1 MVLRLFSNETSEGAM
16 ETSGVQLFVRSRL
29 CVAANTQHDQRWNSV
44 MLFLAALV
52 FQLGVSCNSGGS
64 AAQPE
69 QERLKLS
76 ALASATGV
84 AAPADV
90 MGFETAGAWSTTTV
104 GAVLAQ
110 SSTHSQGASSLSIH
124 PSNKNGY
131 TPIASVPLTT
141 LSGVS
146 TVLAL
151 DIMLPTQ
158 QPNPRWLGTVQMYL
172 NCPSRSIFSQFLAQ
186 AELTGKPLNVW
197 NTISFPLT
205 NAQVSG
211 LLSAGYSDLTITI
224 MLNVQVPTTGSY
236 FIDNLRFVPVAA
248 NACGGKPNGTAC
260 TDGNACTLGDTCQ
273 SGSCRPGT
281 PTVCPSPDQ
290 CHTTASCN
298 PATGLCSN
306 PPKAD
311 GSSCSDGNACTQ
323 TDTCQ
328 SGRCVGGNP
337 KVCSVLDQCH
347 VAGVCN
353 TTTGVCSNPARA
365 DGSACD
371 DGNACTQTDTCHSG
385 SCVGGNP
392 KVCAAID
399 QCHVVGVCDT
409 ATGVCPNPAKAD
421 GSACDDG
428 NACTQTDLCQS
439 GSCVGGNA
447 KVCAALDQCHI
458 AGVCDATTGACSN
471 PVKANGSA
479 CDDGNA
485 CTQTD
490 SCQNGSCVG
499 SNAKLCTA
507 LDQCHVAGACNPA
520 TGVCANPAKAD
531 GTACDDGTACT
542 KTDNCQSGSCVG
554 NNPVVC
560 TALDQCHVVGTC
572 SPATGVCSNPNRVD
586 GSLCNDGN
594 ACTKTDTCVGGSCIG
609 GAPVTCSALDACH
622 QAGACDPATGQCSNP
637 AISCD
642 DQNPCTTDGCDPT
655 ACKPDHCEAKD
666 ICAHVLTYG
675 SACTA
680 PPEPP
685 PPPSD
690 IAITSAAIS
699 ADGAIIRPGQTVPLT
714 YTLQTS
720 AAYADF
726 SAEFVLFPVQV
737 PGNDSPVTGVS
748 LGGAR
753 LATVPAGSSQ
763 YSVWVPIPSGAPPGT
778 YNLYGH
784 RYPDG
789 EFWQGTDVYTIQAEP
804 VLPSFD
810 LPSYRAGSVQM
821 FIDQDSTVDP
831 NNPTLYRPLD
841 HSGMLG
847 IVSRSQGAT
856 QVPVRAYLYWPNT
869 QSPPQPLQIWDYSNQ
884 TYVSTLLVNGL
895 KADQSQTLLLDLA
908 LPEATAQQL
917 RAVIPVQTPTDTQI
931 LITIN
936 ESPGVPEAPCPSD
949 MQDNCRH
956 QIQVP
961 VTLFLPP
968 PDSSAPAP
976 MMHALAASASAAS
989 SSPLT
994 YQYDWSKGAGNEYFY
1009 AGIHFHADAQ
1019 LSKDG
1024 LNTTVQGWVPV
1035 QIPKFSADV
1044 IRADFA
1050 ISAPI
1055 GGTATASGSVSFGC
1069 TSVGCLD
1076 PHTVFSAP
1084 GTFSSHQTYSIASVS
1099 MDMVIVF
1106 VPVSG
1111 TISVDVVVDLSGTI
1125 DATSGTD
1132 GASLTFTPSLK
1143 PSLVGSA
1150 SFAAGLP
1157 GILDAGAEGTVQL
1170 VGATLGAT
1178 INGVCSVD
1186 REGKW
1191 DVVTG
1196 SLDETMTV
1204 SGEMLNG
1211 GVDLYVE
1218 YPNFK
1223 WCKAWGIPYP
1233 CGFQISRPK
1242 VDLCSWGGIPLG
1254 PWTLYDK
1261 HQKGFEINKTC
1272 YPTCAAGVCGTVDD
1286 GCGGTVDCG
1295 GCSDSE
1301 HSCVNHLCQ
1310 CSVTCEALGWACGT
1324 GTTTCTSGLNCSACP
1339 AGQYCNNHVCAD
1351 CPPGAKPPNYGAVCG
1366 SCGGTIQCYD
1376 SNGNATCSVATPSNY
1391 GSPCGNCN
1399 GTVTCTGTCSVA
1411 TPYNYGAS
1419 CDVNSSIIGACG
1431 GGGTIACSGACQP
1444 ADAEI
1449 GDSSK
1454 WHSSTAPNGSW
1465 DWDCDG
1471 GVTKHYPD
1479 DTFVQCPNRSQSAC
1493 AAELYLEVLGPV
1505 SDTDCGGQFDAN
1517 IVDCKWFNN
1526 ACVSDPQAAGARYTQ
1541 LCQ

>member
-1 MVLRLFSNETSEGAM
+1 
-16 ETSGVQLFVRSRL
+16 
-29 CVAANTQHDQRWNSV
+29 
-44 MLFLAALV
+44 
-52 FQLGVSCNSGGS
+52 
-64 AAQPE
+64 
-69 QERLKLS
+69 
-76 ALASATGV
+76 
-84 AAPADV
+84 
-90 MGFETAGAWSTTTV
+90 
-104 GAVLAQ
+104 
-110 SSTHSQGASSLSIH
+110 
-124 PSNKNGY
+124 
-131 TPIASVPLTT
+131 
-141 LSGVS
+141 
-146 TVLAL
+146 
-151 DIMLPTQ
+151 
-158 QPNPRWLGTVQMYL
+158 
-172 NCPSRSIFSQFLAQ
+172 
-186 AELTGKPLNVW
+186 
-197 NTISFPLT
+197 
-205 NAQVSG
+205 
-211 LLSAGYSDLTITI
+211 
-224 MLNVQVPTTGSY
+224 
-236 FIDNLRFVPVAA
+236 
-248 NACGGKPNGTAC
+248 
-260 TDGNACTLGDTCQ
+260 
-273 SGSCRPGT
+273 
-281 PTVCPSPDQ
+281 
-290 CHTTASCN
+290 
-298 PATGLCSN
+298 
-306 PPKAD
+306 
-311 GSSCSDGNACTQ
+311 
-323 TDTCQ
+323 
-328 SGRCVGGNP
+328 
-337 KVCSVLDQCH
+337 
-347 VAGVCN
+347 
-353 TTTGVCSNPARA
+353 
-365 DGSACD
+365 
-371 DGNACTQTDTCHSG
+371 
-385 SCVGGNP
+385 
-392 KVCAAID
+392 
-399 QCHVVGVCDT
+399 
-409 ATGVCPNPAKAD
+409 
-421 GSACDDG
+421 
-428 NACTQTDLCQS
+428 
-439 GSCVGGNA
+439 
-447 KVCAALDQCHI
+447 
-458 AGVCDATTGACSN
+458 
-471 PVKANGSA
+471 
-479 CDDGNA
+479 
-485 CTQTD
+485 
-490 SCQNGSCVG
+490 
-499 SNAKLCTA
+499 
-507 LDQCHVAGACNPA
+507 
-520 TGVCANPAKAD
+520 
-531 GTACDDGTACT
+531 
-542 KTDNCQSGSCVG
+542 
-554 NNPVVC
+554 
-560 TALDQCHVVGTC
+560 
-572 SPATGVCSNPNRVD
+572 
-586 GSLCNDGN
+586 
-594 ACTKTDTCVGGSCIG
+594 
-609 GAPVTCSALDACH
+609 
-622 QAGACDPATGQCSNP
+622 
-637 AISCD
+637 
-642 DQNPCTTDGCDPT
+642 
-655 ACKPDHCEAKD
+655 
-666 ICAHVLTYG
+666 VLTYG

-949 MQDNCRH
+949 MQDSCRH

-1055 GGTATASGSVSFGC
+1055 GGTATASGTVSFGC

-1471 GVTKHYPD
+1471 GVTKKYPD

>member
-1 MVLRLFSNETSEGAM
+1 M

-29 CVAANTQHDQRWNSV
+29 CVAANTQHDQRWNSG

-52 FQLGVSCNSGGS
+52 FQLGVSCNSGGT
-64 AAQPE
+64 AAQPDRE
-69 QERLKLS
+69 SPKPRGL
-76 ALASATGV
+76 ALATSGV
-84 AAPADV
+84 APADV

-110 SSTHSQGASSLSIH
+110 SSTHSQGASSLSVR

-146 TVLAL
+146 TALAL

-224 MLNVQVPTTGSY
+224 VLNVQVPTTGTY

-306 PPKAD
+306 PAKAD
-311 GSSCSDGNACTQ
+311 GSACSDGNACTQ

-353 TTTGVCSNPARA
+353 TTTGVCSNPAKA

-399 QCHVVGVCDT
+399 QCHVPGVCDT

-471 PVKANGSA
+471 PVKANGSS

-485 CTQTD
+485 CTQSD

-520 TGVCANPAKAD
+520 TGVCSNPAKAD
-531 GTACDDGTACT
+531 GTLCEDGNACT

-572 SPATGVCSNPNRVD
+572 NTATGVCSNPNRTD
-586 GSLCNDGN
+586 GSPCSDGN
-594 ACTKTDTCVGGSCIG
+594 ACTKTDTCVAGNCVGGN
-609 GAPVTCSALDACH
+609 PVTCSALDACH

-675 SACTA
+675 PACTE
-680 PPEPP
+680 PPAPP

-690 IAITSAAIS
+690 IAITNAAIS

-831 NNPTLYRPLD
+831 NNLTLYRPLD

-856 QVPVRAYLYWPNT
+856 QVPVRAYLYWPDP
-869 QSPPQPLQIWDYSNQ
+869 QSPPQPLQIWDHSNQ

-908 LPEATAQQL
+908 LPEAAAQQL
-917 RAVIPVQTPTDTQI
+917 RAVIPVQTPMDTQI

-949 MQDNCRH
+949 MQDSCRH

-968 PDSSAPAP
+968 PDSSAPEP
-976 MMHALAASASAAS
+976 MMHAFAARESAPS
-989 SSPLT
+989 SSPLK
-994 YQYDWSKGAGNEYFY
+994 YQHDWAKDAGNKYFY

-1024 LNTTVQGWVPV
+1024 LSTTVQGWVPV
-1035 QIPKFSADV
+1035 QIPTYSFDLGV

-1050 ISAPI
+1050 MSAPI
-1055 GGTATASGSVSFGC
+1055 GGTASASGTF
-1069 TSVGCLD
+1069 SVGCNSVGCATTY
-1076 PHTVFSAP
+1076 PVFTAP
-1084 GTFSSHQTYSIASVS
+1084 GGTFSYQNTYSIASAS

-1111 TISVDVVVDLSGTI
+1111 TISVDAVVDLSGTI
-1125 DATSGTD
+1125 DATSETD
-1132 GASLTFTPSLK
+1132 GASLNFTPSLQV
-1143 PSLVGSA
+1143 SLNGSA
-1150 SFAAGLP
+1150 HFDAGIP
-1157 GILDAGAEGTVQL
+1157 GILEAGAEGTVQL

-1178 INGVCSVD
+1178 ISGSCSVAP
-1186 REGKW
+1186 EGNW

-1196 SLDETMTV
+1196 NLAESMTI
-1204 SGEMLNG
+1204 SGEMLSG
-1211 GVDLYVE
+1211 TVDLYVE
-1218 YPNFK
+1218 YPSFK

-1233 CGFQISRPK
+1233 CGFQISRPT
-1242 VDLCSWGGIPLG
+1242 VDLCSWDGITVG
-1254 PWTLYDK
+1254 SGSVYHKNQD
-1261 HQKGFEINKTC
+1261 GFKINKAC
-1272 YPTCAAGVCGTVDD
+1272 SYPNTCAVGVCGTIDNGN
-1286 GCGGTVDCG
+1286 GCGGPLVCGDCG
-1295 GCSDSE
+1295 DSE
-1301 HSCVNHLCQ
+1301 HACVNHLCQ
-1310 CSVTCEALGWACGT
+1310 CSVTCQALGWTCGT
-1324 GTTTCTSGLNCSACP
+1324 GTTACTSALNCGACQ
-1339 AGQYCNNHVCAD
+1339 AGQYCSSNVCKD
-1351 CPPGAKPPNYGAVCG
+1351 CSGTTPKYGEACSSCGGTTQCDGSCSKPDPPGYGTACG
-1366 SCGGTIQCYD
+1366 SCGGSIGCD
-1376 SNGNATCSVATPSNY
+1376 GKCRNTPANY
-1391 GSPCGNCN
+1391 G
-1399 GTVTCTGTCSVA
+1399 T
-1411 TPYNYGAS
+1411 S

-1454 WHSSTAPNGSW
+1454 WHSSMAPNGSW

-1493 AAELYLEVLGPV
+1493 AAQDYFELDGIV
-1505 SDTDCGGQFDAN
+1505 SDTACGGQFSAA
-1517 IVDCKWFNN
+1517 IYGCKWYNN
-1526 ACVSDPQAAGARYTQ
+1526 ACIYDPQAAGALFTQ
-1541 LCQ
+1541 GCR